1 MYVHFTWVQVVF
13 GQAWTFSVVDY
24 SLLLSASFRVMGDQ
38 HRKDEVSLTHESLG
52 SYCFMFIWSIH
63 LLYMSKKTYRL
74 SVHTRTYILF
84 NYHSI

>member
-52 SYCFMFIWSIH
+52 SILLFYVH
-63 LLYMSKKTYRL
+63 LVYTLVVY
-74 SVHTRTYILF
+74 V
-84 NYHSI
+84 